1 MRATLPLPMPAGNG
15 RPAQV
20 QSPSCRHCD
29 AWEGRFLKVPSR
41 LAECWPSIHGG
52 GKSAHHGAVGSA
64 ASSFAGLSRRPGRK
78 GVPTCSAS
86 SSLGKNVRLRDP
98 LGGCSIR
105 ADAEAAAES
114 THFDVC
120 HRSNYR
126 HLHAFGRTQRRCWR
140 RPDFPRHLRCA
151 DWSLRRDHWK
161 ALLGPA
167 AGETQGRRRRHSRVL
182 RPSHRWCRSA
192 APCRRRGP

>member
-1 MRATLPLPMPAGNG
+1 MRATLPLPMPAGERSSG
-15 RPAQV
+15 AGPFALRPY
-20 QSPSCRHCD
+20 CD
-29 AWEGRFLKVPSR
+29 AREARFLKVPSR

-52 GKSAHHGAVGSA
+52 GKSARHGAVGSA

-98 LGGCSIR
+98 LGGCSIG
-105 ADAEAAAES
+105 AGAEAAAES
-114 THFDVC
+114 TRFDVC

-126 HLHAFGRTQRRCWR
+126 HLHAVGRTQRRCWR

-151 DWSLRRDHWK
+151 DWSLCRAHWK
-161 ALLGPA
+161 ALLGLA